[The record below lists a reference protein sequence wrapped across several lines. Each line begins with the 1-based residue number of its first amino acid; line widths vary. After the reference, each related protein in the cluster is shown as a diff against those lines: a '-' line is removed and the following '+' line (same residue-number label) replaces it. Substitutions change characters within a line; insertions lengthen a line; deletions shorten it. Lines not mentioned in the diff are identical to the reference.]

1 MKIKI
6 KIENKPDIVLDKLT
20 VQCIVCEWYLNGMEP
35 EIFINENGVEIDE
48 WLENDIFESNNIPQ
62 IETIV

>member
-35 EIFINENGVEIDE
+35 EIFMNGSVEIDE
-48 WLENDIFESNNIPQ
+48 WLETEIFKSENLPQ

>member
-35 EIFINENGVEIDE
+35 EIFMKTTLKTRLNY
-48 WLENDIFESNNIPQ
+48 
-62 IETIV
+62 